1 MWSVRQAIMNG
12 ADYESIEIKCIDT
25 TTGKISLPCDNC
37 DITFK
42 GKLNLSKE
50 EE

>member
-1 MWSVRQAIMNG
+1 MNG
-12 ADYESIEIKCIDT
+12 ADYDSIAIKCINT
-25 TTGKISLPCDNC
+25 KTGKNSLPRDNC